1 MAQKNAIMECYR
13 KFCPGTVAR
22 GQSKAPTQMVRASEK
37 GGVKKG
43 VIGAKGEI

>member
-1 MAQKNAIMECYR
+1 M

-22 GQSKAPTQMVRASEK
+22 GQSKALTQLVRASEK

-43 VIGAKGEI
+43 VVGAPREN